1 MPITPQR
8 SKNNGSLVPISTAYT
23 QEYKDACFYAW
34 VTAGQPRGNE
44 LLKILPVDE
53 NNRVVDKRVFWKWAH
68 EDNWFKRADDINQR
82 VDIIKQEEV
91 IQRRVE
97 MFRRQMEVARTLQ
110 DEGLGYILD
119 RGLNSGT
126 EALRA
131 VVEGI
136 RIEQAVT
143 GGADMLTKI
152 ANMKDEEL
160 LNFIS
165 KMQVETGGEV
175 IEGALEDVE

>member
-1 MPITPQR
+1 
-8 SKNNGSLVPISTAYT
+8 
-23 QEYKDACFYAW
+23 
-34 VTAGQPRGNE
+34 
-44 LLKILPVDE
+44 
-53 NNRVVDKRVFWKWAH
+53 
-68 EDNWFKRADDINQR
+68 
-82 VDIIKQEEV
+82 
-91 IQRRVE
+91 